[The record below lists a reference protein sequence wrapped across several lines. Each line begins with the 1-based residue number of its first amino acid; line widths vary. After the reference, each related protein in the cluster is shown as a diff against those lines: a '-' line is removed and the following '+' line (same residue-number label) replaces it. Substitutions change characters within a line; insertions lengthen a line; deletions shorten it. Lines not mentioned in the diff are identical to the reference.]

1 MGCGGPPT
9 GKVIVLLVFLVQ
21 HRCRDV
27 WNVAT
32 RITFT
37 GDIYLV
43 VLDAK
48 GLFKVLE
55 EFDKVLGSLL
65 LGLGGDFA
73 NREASADGL
82 LNPKS
87 HVSHH
92 TDTPNGGKTYHSI
105 FVRFTHEL
113 DHVRTWF
120 RIGRIN
126 KTYYGFS
133 TGANVP
139 GCHRNLPFSWKKP
152 SKELQPGPP
161 FNQIVISST
170 CFPMV
175 GLNMKNKALE
185 AFFSSIGINPEY
197 ISPMSKLTSGN
208 ESILYSASCKPHVRW
223 DKQTGTDWM

>member
-1 MGCGGPPT
+1 MGCGGRPT
-9 GKVIVLLVFLVQ
+9 GKVIVLLVLLVQ

-32 RITFT
+32 RITFA
-37 GDIYLV
+37 GHIYLV

-48 GLFKVLE
+48 GRFKVLE

-73 NREASADGL
+73 NREAGAYGL

-92 TDTPNGGKTYHSI
+92 TDTPNGGKTYHNI

-113 DHVRTWF
+113 DDVRTCS
-120 RIGRIN
+120 RIGKIN
-126 KTYYGFS
+126 NTYYGFS

-170 CFPMV
+170 GFPMV
-175 GLNMKNKALE
+175 GLNMKNRALE

-208 ESILYSASCKPHVRW
+208 ESTLYSASCKPSVRW
-223 DKQTGTDWM
+223 DKKIGTDWM